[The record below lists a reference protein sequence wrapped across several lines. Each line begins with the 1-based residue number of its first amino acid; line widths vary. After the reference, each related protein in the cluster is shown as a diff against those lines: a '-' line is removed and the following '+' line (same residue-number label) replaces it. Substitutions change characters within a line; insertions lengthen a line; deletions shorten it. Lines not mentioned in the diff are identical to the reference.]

1 MCIAAKVDC
10 LDCQTLLLESVK
22 ISSKT
27 TDRSAALNRRHRR
40 GCRRRRRRR
49 CGRRLARRCHFWI
62 VLQKQGSLVMEFVQ
76 MERVKLESFHMSF
89 ALAAFSTEAINGLSF
104 GLGST
109 VKVKK
114 SLSGGHQ
121 RREGHLVRVR
131 DSWRCRH
138 RRHLRRLP
146 DRVLLSQGGH
156 RRLAGLEGGCVLGL
170 NGHVKQHFVGAE
182 VFLQRLEVEKTRMII
197 FQRGSIS
204 P

>member
-1 MCIAAKVDC
+1 
-10 LDCQTLLLESVK
+10 
-22 ISSKT
+22 
-27 TDRSAALNRRHRR
+27 
-40 GCRRRRRRR
+40 
-49 CGRRLARRCHFWI
+49 
-62 VLQKQGSLVMEFVQ
+62 MEFVHL
-76 MERVKLESFHMSF
+76 ERVKLESFHMSF

-156 RRLAGLEGGCVLGL
+156 GRLAGLEGGGCVLGL
-170 NGHVKQHFVGAE
+170 NGHVEQHFVGAE
-182 VFLQRLEVEKTRMII
+182 VFLQGLEVEKTRMRTYQPS
-197 FQRGSIS
+197 QRGSIS
-204 P
+204 L